1 MTVVFAGGGTG
12 GHLYPA
18 IAIADALRERRATI
32 AFVGSA
38 ERLEASLVPKAG
50 YPLHTIASHSLP
62 PRLSSV
68 DFVQTVGSNLRGT
81 LQSLRLLAK
90 LRPDLIIATGGYVS
104 FPVVLAARI
113 ARLAHRSDVKVALF
127 EPNASPGL
135 TNRIVAPLAD
145 EVWGAFGDE
154 DGRFRGRYVQTGT
167 PIRPALRSLPSRAD
181 ALGRLGLDA
190 ESKTLVTMGGSQGA
204 RAINDALAKLVED
217 RGLPSGWQ
225 LLLVT
230 GPDDYDRI
238 AKRLANAPVEPKRVE
253 VRAYLDDM
261 SDAYAAADLLL
272 TRAGASTLGE
282 LAALGKPAI
291 LVPYPHATQE
301 HQAANAAHLEAAG
314 AAEILCDS
322 QLQARLRELLARTC
336 APERLRTLTE
346 NAQRLRSEDPL
357 ATILARVDI
366 LASRRG
372 KR

>member
-1 MTVVFAGGGTG
+1 VTVVFAGGGTG

-50 YPLHTIASHSLP
+50 YPLHTIASHALP
-62 PRLSSV
+62 PRFSFDLAR
-68 DFVQTVGSNLRGT
+68 TIGSNLRGT
-81 LQSLRLLAK
+81 LQSLRLLAR
-90 LRPDLIIATGGYVS
+90 LQPDLVIATGGYVS

-113 ARLAHRSDVKVALF
+113 ARLVRGSDVKVALF

-135 TNRIVAPLAD
+135 TNRMVAPLAD
-145 EVWGAFGDE
+145 EVWGAFGDK

-167 PIRPALRSLPSRAD
+167 PIRPALRSLPPRAG
-181 ALGRLGLDA
+181 AIARLGLEA
-190 ESKTLVTMGGSQGA
+190 EFKTLVAMGGSQGA
-204 RAINDALAKLVED
+204 RTINEALTKLAED

-238 AKRLANAPVEPKRVE
+238 ARRLANAPIEPKRV
-253 VRAYLDDM
+253 VLAAYLDDM

-301 HQAANAAHLEAAG
+301 HQDANAAHLEAAG
-314 AAEILCDS
+314 AAVVLADS
-322 QLQARLRELLARTC
+322 QLEPGLRELLARTC
-336 APERLRTLTE
+336 APERLRALTE
-346 NAQRLRSEDPL
+346 NAQRLRNEDPL

>member
-1 MTVVFAGGGTG
+1 VTVVFAGGGTG

-38 ERLEASLVPKAG
+38 ERLEATLVPKAG

-62 PRLSSV
+62 PRFSF
-68 DFVQTVGSNLRGT
+68 DFARTIGSNLRGT
-81 LQSLRLLAK
+81 LQSLRLLAT
-90 LRPDLIIATGGYVS
+90 LRPDLVIATGGYVS

-113 ARLAHRSDVKVALF
+113 ARLVRRSDAKVALF

-135 TNRIVAPLAD
+135 TNRMVAPLAD
-145 EVWGAFGDE
+145 EVWGAFGDAG
-154 DGRFRGRYVQTGT
+154 GRFGGRYVQTGT
-167 PIRPALRSLPSRAD
+167 PIRPALRSLPPRAD
-181 ALGRLGLDA
+181 AVGRLGLTT
-190 ESKTLVTMGGSQGA
+190 ECKTLVAMGGSQGA
-204 RAINDALAKLVED
+204 RTINDALAKLIED
-217 RGLPSGWQ
+217 RGLPPGWQ

-230 GPDDYDRI
+230 GPDEYDRI
-238 AKRLANAPVEPKRVE
+238 ARRLANAPVEPQRVAL
-253 VRAYLDDM
+253 RAYLDDM

-291 LVPYPHATQE
+291 LVPYPHATQD
-301 HQAANAAHLEAAG
+301 HQAANAARLEAAG
-314 AAEILCDS
+314 AAEVLADS
-322 QLQARLRELLARTC
+322 QLQARLRELLAQTT
-336 APERLRTLTE
+336 APERLRVLTE
-346 NAQRLRSEDPL
+346 NAGRLKSEDPL
-357 ATILARVDI
+357 ATILARVEI

>member
-1 MTVVFAGGGTG
+1 VTVVFAGGGTG

-38 ERLEASLVPKAG
+38 DRLEASLVPKAG
-50 YPLHTIASHSLP
+50 YALHTIASHSLP
-62 PRLSSV
+62 PRFSL
-68 DFVQTVGSNLRGT
+68 DLARTIGSNLRGT

-90 LRPDLIIATGGYVS
+90 LRPDLVIATGGYVS

-113 ARLAHRSDVKVALF
+113 ARLVRRSDARVALF

-135 TNRIVAPLAD
+135 TNRLVAPLAD

-167 PIRPALRSLPSRAD
+167 PIRPALRRLPPRAD
-181 ALGRLGLDA
+181 AIGRLGLDA
-190 ESKTLVTMGGSQGA
+190 ECKTLVAMGGSQGA
-204 RAINDALAKLVED
+204 RTINDAVAKLVDD
-217 RGLPSGWQ
+217 RGLPTGWQ

-230 GPDDYDRI
+230 GPDDCDRI
-238 AKRLANAPVEPKRVE
+238 ARRLANALIEPGRVAI
-253 VRAYLDDM
+253 RAYLDDM

-272 TRAGASTLGE
+272 TRAGASTLAE
-282 LAALGKPAI
+282 LAALGKAAI
-291 LVPYPHATQE
+291 LVPFPYATQE
-301 HQAANAAHLEAAG
+301 HQAANAARLEAAG
-314 AAEILCDS
+314 AAEVLPDS
-322 QLQARLRELLARTC
+322 QLEARLRVLLAQTA
-336 APERLRTLTE
+336 APERLRALTE

>member
-18 IAIADALRERRATI
+18 IAIADALRDRRAKI

-50 YPLHTIASHSLP
+50 YPLHTIASRSLP
-62 PRLSSV
+62 LRFSFELAR
-68 DFVQTVGSNLRGT
+68 TIGTNLRGT
-81 LQSLRLLAK
+81 LQSLRLLAR
-90 LRPDLIIATGGYVS
+90 LRPDLVIATGGYVS

-113 ARLAHRSDVKVALF
+113 ARLTRRSDVKVALF

-135 TNRIVAPLAD
+135 TNRLVAPLAD
-145 EVWGAFGDE
+145 EVWGAFGDD

-167 PIRPALRSLPSRAD
+167 PIRPALRSLPPRA
-181 ALGRLGLDA
+181 AATVRLGLDA
-190 ESKTLVTMGGSQGA
+190 TRKTLVAMGGSQGA
-204 RAINDALAKLVED
+204 QTINDALANLVEK
-217 RGLPSGWQ
+217 RGLPPGWQ

-230 GPDDYDRI
+230 GPADYDRI
-238 AKRLANAPVEPKRVE
+238 AHRLAKAAIEPAAV
-253 VRAYLDDM
+253 VLRAYLDDM

-282 LAALGKPAI
+282 LAALGKPSI
-291 LVPYPHATQE
+291 LVPYPYATQE
-301 HQAANAAHLEAAG
+301 HQAANAARFEAAG
-314 AAEILCDS
+314 AAAILPDS
-322 QLQARLRELLARTC
+322 QLEARLRELLAQTS
-336 APERLRTLTE
+336 APDRLHAMTE
-346 NAQRLRSEDPL
+346 NAQRLKAEDPL

>member
-18 IAIADALRERRATI
+18 IAIADALRERQATI

-50 YPLHTIASHSLP
+50 YPLHTIASRSLP
-62 PRLSSV
+62 RRFSFDLAR
-68 DFVQTVGSNLRGT
+68 TIGSNLRGT
-81 LQSLRLLAK
+81 LQSLRLLEK
-90 LRPDLIIATGGYVS
+90 LRPDVVIATGGYVS

-113 ARLAHRSDVKVALF
+113 ARLARRADVKVALF

-135 TNRIVAPLAD
+135 TNRMVAPLAD
-145 EVWGAFGDE
+145 EVWGAFSDE
-154 DGRFRGRYVQTGT
+154 NGRFRGRYVQTGT
-167 PIRPALRSLPSRAD
+167 PIRSALRSLPSRAD
-181 ALGRLGLDA
+181 AIGRLGLDP
-190 ESKTLVTMGGSQGA
+190 EFKTLVAMGGSQGA
-204 RAINDALAKLVED
+204 RAINEALAKLLED

-238 AKRLANAPVEPKRVE
+238 TRRTANAPIDPQRVAL
-253 VRAYLDDM
+253 RAYLDDM

-291 LVPYPHATQE
+291 LVPYPHAAQE
-301 HQAANAAHLEAAG
+301 HQAANAAHLKAAG
-314 AAEILCDS
+314 AAEVLSDS
-322 QLQARLRELLARTC
+322 QLEVRLRELLAQTC
-336 APERLRTLTE
+336 APERLRALTE
-346 NAQRLRSEDPL
+346 NAQRLRNEDPL
-357 ATILARVDI
+357 ATILARVDM